1 MNKRQ
6 SAILDII
13 NKYEVEKQEELV
25 DYLIQEGYNATQATV
40 SRDIKQ
46 LRLVKMPGE
55 KKKYKY
61 NGINFDSAVEIAY
74 YIWLTDNH
82 IEFQYKPK
90 IVFYYEY
97 NDKQHFYMPDFKV
110 QDQYVEIKGNQFFD
124 KNGDMQNPYD
134 HSQDELY
141 RAKQKCMELNNVKIL
156 KFDEYKKY
164 LWI

>member
-61 NGINFDSAVEIAY
+61 TQVRYTTDGISSKFGSLFKESVLSIQTAGNIVVIKTVTGSANSAAA
-74 YIWLTDNH
+74 
-82 IEFQYKPK
+82 
-90 IVFYYEY
+90 
-97 NDKQHFYMPDFKV
+97 
-110 QDQYVEIKGNQFFD
+110 FFD
-124 KNGDMQNPYD
+124 KQEFDTILGSIAGDD
-134 HSQDELY
+134 CIIAV
-141 RAKQKCMELNNVKIL
+141 AKSPEDAVQVARTL
-156 KFDEYKKY
+156 KSFF
-164 LWI
+164 